1 MYVDDNTKEEQ
12 NENQTQNRKTTR
24 NGIKSSKGLF

>member
-24 NGIKSSKGLF
+24 DGIKSN